1 MKLLTNKTLKTFSII
16 FLSIMVIEII
26 FKIVMDIPM
35 FDWSLFRI
43 AMSAAGFAA
52 LAATLL
58 SFANNI
64 VRNIIT
70 IVIVVFL
77 TIYAIVQAGFNNYL
91 GTFMSVATSSQAG
104 AIGDFVGDF
113 IASFKPTYYLMAI
126 PLVVFIVLFVI
137 FEKRINTYESNLE
150 ISFIDKIR
158 GKKKKEAAREEQKLE
173 KKKKLFM
180 NRIIFAGVFVGATI
194 LYFASIYTPFMQN
207 DLQMVSNKDL
217 FKNPSMPNIAVSQF
231 GVENFALLDVKAL
244 IFPIDEEEMEI
255 LIENNNNNNNNPVVV
270 NGVDYTRYINDDD
283 WKALNESE
291 TVPDYQKLNTYFM
304 SKEITAKN
312 DKTGLFKGK
321 NLIVVMIET
330 GSNVFFDYPEYFPNI
345 NKLYNEGWAWT
356 NAFSPRN
363 ACSTGNNEMSGI
375 TSLYTINR
383 NCTANIYKDNQY
395 YESIFNLFNN
405 QNYNVTSYHDYTD
418 QYYYRKQYHPNMGSQ
433 KFYGIDDLGLKRLWD
448 SNSSQPWPSDVEF
461 VEKAL
466 PKYIDEEKFMAW
478 MTTVSGHMKYTY
490 SSVTGDN
497 YLNKFKDKNW
507 NIQAKRYMSK
517 LVYTD
522 LAIGKMVEMLEK
534 EGRLADTV
542 IAIYADHEPYGLDDD
557 LFQQITKYDVK
568 TKFGDIDRT
577 PFIIYNSKITPQ
589 KFDDYT
595 SFMDLLPTI
604 ANLFDLDYDP
614 RLYGGTD
621 LFSDSHKDVVAFADG
636 SWRTDI
642 AYYDATSGKI
652 NYIGEQQYTAEEIKT
667 INTKIKNEMAMDN
680 LAIKRDYFDYLN
692 KKLNKGFKPKSI
704 NISNKINTSSKN
716 TSKEGE

>member
-16 FLSIMVIEII
+16 FLIIMVIEII
-26 FKIVMDIPM
+26 FKFVMDIPV

-43 AMSAAGFAA
+43 AMSAAAFAA
-52 LAATLL
+52 FLAVVL

-64 VRNIIT
+64 VRNIVI
-70 IVIVVFL
+70 IVVTIFL
-77 TIYAIVQAGFNNYL
+77 TVYAIVQAGFNNYL
-91 GTFMSVATSSQAG
+91 GTFMSIGTSSQAG

-113 IASFKPTYYLMAI
+113 FASFKPVYYLMAI
-126 PLVVFIVLFVI
+126 PLIAFIVLFII
-137 FEKRINTYESNLE
+137 FERRINVYESNLE
-150 ISFIDKIR
+150 VSFIDKIK

-173 KKKKLFM
+173 KKKNLNK
-180 NRIIFAGVFVGATI
+180 NRIIFAGVFVGGII
-194 LYFASIYTPFMQN
+194 LYAASIFIPFMQN
-207 DLQMVSNKDL
+207 ELQMVSNKDL
-217 FKNPSMPNIAVSQF
+217 FKNPSMPNITVSQF
-231 GVENFALLDVKAL
+231 GIENFAFLDVKSL
-244 IFPIDEEEMEI
+244 IFPVDEDDIEI
-255 LIENNNNNNNNPVVV
+255 TTENNNNNQPNVI
-270 NGVDYTRYINDDD
+270 NGVDYTRYIDDSA
-283 WKALNESE
+283 WKALAEAE
-291 TVPDYQKLNTYFM
+291 TVPDYKKLNTYFL

-312 DKTGLFKGK
+312 ERTGLFKGK

-375 TSLYTINR
+375 TSLFTINR
-383 NCTANIYKDNQY
+383 NCTANTFKDNKY
-395 YESIFNLFNN
+395 YESLFNLFNK

-418 QYYYRKQYHPNMGSQ
+418 QYYYRKLYHPNMGSQ

-497 YLNKFKDKNW
+497 YLNNFKDKNW

-522 LAIGKMVEMLEK
+522 LAIGKMIEMLEK
-534 EGRLADTV
+534 EGRLNDTV

-557 LFQQITKYDVK
+557 LFQQITKYNVK

-577 PFIIYNSKITPQ
+577 PFIIYNPKIKAE
-589 KFDDYT
+589 KFENYT
-595 SFMDLLPTI
+595 SFIDLLPTI

-621 LFSDSHKDVVAFADG
+621 LFSASHNNVVAFADG

-652 NYIGEQQYTAEEIKT
+652 NYIGEQEYTPEEIKT
-667 INTKIKNEMAMDN
+667 INTRIKNEIAMDN
-680 LAIKRDYFDYLN
+680 LAIKRDYFEYLN
-692 KKLNKGFKPKSI
+692 QKLNIGFKPKTI
-704 NISNKINTSSKN
+704 NISNKISTSSKN

>member
-16 FLSIMVIEII
+16 FLIIMVIEII
-26 FKIVMDIPM
+26 FKFVMDIPV

-43 AMSAAGFAA
+43 AMSAAAFSAFIA
-52 LAATLL
+52 VIL

-64 VRNIIT
+64 VRNIFI
-70 IVIVVFL
+70 IIIAVAL
-77 TIYAIVQAGFNNYL
+77 TVYAIVQAGFNNYL
-91 GTFMSVATSSQAG
+91 GTFMSIATSSQAG
-104 AIGDFVGDF
+104 AVGDFVGDF
-113 IASFKPTYYLMAI
+113 FASFKPTYYLMAL
-126 PLVVFIVLFVI
+126 PLIAFIVLFII
-137 FEKRINTYESNLE
+137 FERRINIYESNLE
-150 ISFIDKIR
+150 VSFIDKIR

-173 KKKKLFM
+173 KKKKLNK
-180 NRIIFAGVFVGATI
+180 NRIIFGGVFVGATI
-194 LYFASIYTPFMQN
+194 LYVASIFIPFMQN

-217 FKNPSMPNIAVSQF
+217 FKNPSMPNITVSQY
-231 GVENFALLDVKAL
+231 GIENFAFLDIKAL
-244 IFPIDEEEMEI
+244 IFPVDEDDLELE
-255 LIENNNNNNNNPVVV
+255 LENNNNTPVVV
-270 NGVDYTRYINDDD
+270 NGVDYTRYINDDA
-283 WKALNESE
+283 WNALADAE
-291 TVPDYQKLNTYFM
+291 TVPDYKKLNTYFM

-312 DKTGLFKGK
+312 DKTGIFKGK

-330 GSNVFFDYPEYFPNI
+330 GSNVYFDYPEYFPNI
-345 NKLYNEGWAWT
+345 NKLYNEGWSWI

-375 TSLYTINR
+375 TSLFTINR
-383 NCTANIYKDNQY
+383 NCTANTYKDNKY
-395 YESIFNLFNN
+395 YESIFNLFNQ

-466 PKYIDEEKFMAW
+466 PKFIDEEKFMAW

-497 YLNKFKDKNW
+497 YLNKFKDQNW

-522 LAIGKMVEMLEK
+522 LALGKMVEMLEK
-534 EGRLADTV
+534 QGRLDDTV
-542 IAIYADHEPYGLDDD
+542 IMIYADHEPYGLDDD
-557 LFQQITKYDVK
+557 LFQQVTKYNVK

-577 PFIIYNSKITPQ
+577 PFIIYNPKLPAT
-589 KFDDYT
+589 KFEEYT
-595 SFMDLLPTI
+595 SFMDLLPTL

-621 LFSDSHKDVVAFADG
+621 LFSSSHKNVVAFADG

-642 AYYDATSGKI
+642 AYYDATSSKI
-652 NYIGEQQYTAEEIKT
+652 NYIGEQQYTAEEIKN
-667 INTKIKNEMAMDN
+667 INNRIKNEIAMDN
-680 LAIKRDYFDYLN
+680 LAIKRDYFEYLN
-692 KKLNKGFKPKSI
+692 QKLNKGFKPKSI
-704 NISNKINTSSKN
+704 NISKKITTGNKN
-716 TSKEGE
+716 TTKEGE